1 MRQILTGLLT
11 MNQVLLFRMIKKD
24 ISILSADAL
33 DLLQSLIAVPSL
45 SKEENGT
52 AGCISDFLEKRNIR
66 TFRSVNNIW
75 SVNKHFDKGK
85 PSILLNSHHDTVA
98 PNSKYTRD
106 PFLPAVEEGK
116 LYGLGSTDAGASLV
130 CLMAAFISFY
140 EETALPYNIVLA
152 ASAEEEI
159 SGKNG
164 IEKLFADN
172 VFSDL
177 FSHPGSFAIV
187 GEPTELQLAVAEK
200 GLLVLDCVAHGKA
213 GHAARE
219 EGENAVYKAMEAIEW
234 FKNFRFP
241 KISPTLGEV
250 KMTVTAVFTDNRAHN
265 VVPASCNVVVDI
277 RVTDVYTHEEI
288 LTTIQQHIDIDVTAR
303 STRLRSSSIDI
314 GHPVVKA
321 GIALGKTTYGSPT
334 ASDQALIPLPSLKCG
349 PGFSGQSHSADEFI
363 ETRWLS
369 EATEF
374 YIKWLETLMDNEKI
388 NNG

>member
-1 MRQILTGLLT
+1 MT
-11 MNQVLLFRMIKKD
+11 KKD

-33 DLLQSLIAVPSL
+33 NLLQSLIAIPSL

-52 AGCISDFLEKRNIR
+52 AICINDFLTERNIK
-66 TFRSVNNIW
+66 TSRSLNNIW
-75 SVNKHFDKGK
+75 AVNKHFDKSK

-98 PNSKYTRD
+98 TNSKYTKD
-106 PFLPAVEEGK
+106 PFLPSVEEGK

-130 CLMAAFISFY
+130 CLTAAFIYFY
-140 EETALPYNIVLA
+140 EEKELPYNIVLA

-159 SGKNG
+159 SGKDG
-164 IEKLFADN
+164 IEKLFSDKT
-172 VFSDL
+172 FSDL

-187 GEPTELQLAVAEK
+187 GEPTELQLAIAEK
-200 GLLVLDCVAHGKA
+200 GLLVLDCVANGKA

-219 EGENAVYKAMEAIEW
+219 EGENAIYKAIAVIEW
-234 FKNFRFP
+234 FKNFRFE

-250 KMTVTAVFTDNRAHN
+250 KMTVTSVFTDNKAHN
-265 VVPASCNVVVDI
+265 VVPASCNFVVDV

-288 LTTIQQHIDIDVTAR
+288 IETVQQHVDVEVKPR
-303 STRLRSSSIDI
+303 STRLRSSSIDMS
-314 GHPVVKA
+314 HPVVKA

-363 ETRWLS
+363 EIRWVK

-374 YIKWLETLMDNEKI
+374 YIKWLEAVMDNGKI
-388 NNG
+388 NNE

>member
-1 MRQILTGLLT
+1 
-11 MNQVLLFRMIKKD
+11 MIKKD

-33 DLLQSLIAVPSL
+33 SLLQSLIAIPSL

-52 AGCISDFLEKRNIR
+52 VDCINDFLNERNIN
-66 TFRSVNNIW
+66 TTRSLNNIW
-75 SVNKHFDKGK
+75 AVNKYFDKSK

-106 PFLPAVEEGK
+106 PFLPTIEDEK

-130 CLMAAFISFY
+130 CLIAAFINFY
-140 EETALPYNIVLA
+140 EEKELPYNIVLA

-159 SGKNG
+159 SGKDG
-164 IEKLFADN
+164 IEKLFGDTI
-172 VFSDL
+172 FGDL
-177 FSHPGSFAIV
+177 FSRPDSFAIV
-187 GEPTELQLAVAEK
+187 GEPTELQLAIAEK

-213 GHAARE
+213 GHAARD
-219 EGENAVYKAMEAIEW
+219 EGENAIYKAIEAIEW
-234 FKNFRFP
+234 FKNFRFE

-250 KMTVTAVFTDNRAHN
+250 KMTVTSVFTDNKAHN
-265 VVPASCNVVVDI
+265 VVPASCNFIVDI
-277 RVTDVYTHEEI
+277 RVTDVYSHEEI
-288 LTTIQQHIDIDVTAR
+288 LETILQHIDVEVNPR
-303 STRLRSSSIDI
+303 STRLRSSSIDMN
-314 GHPVVKA
+314 HPVVKA

-363 ETRWLS
+363 EIRWIK
-369 EATEF
+369 EATGF
-374 YIKWLETLMDNEKI
+374 YIELLKKTMNEMDNGEI